1 MSTDPDAF
9 LTALRLS
16 DSFLPVGGYTA
27 SYGLE
32 QYLNEDRIEDG
43 DDLRELIAAY
53 LRRLVGPCETVAVA
67 NAHAASGDGDLEALL
82 AVDERLHAVTMPA
95 EFRESSTKAGA
106 KLCELL
112 LETDGAATSS
122 TPPSSAPSAVADGGR
137 GSGESD
143 GGDESDAESASD
155 VGDDGNG
162 DTADRSLETAFVD
175 AVETDATPGHYPVVF
190 GVVAQR
196 RGLSRLEACL
206 SHAYSFVTGLLG
218 AAQRL
223 GRFGHTEIQ
232 RVLEDLRPVI
242 EEVCERHVDDDAAA
256 MVSFAP
262 LAEIMGMRHER
273 AGRRLFMS

>member
-1 MSTDPDAF
+1 MTTDPGSF

-32 QYLNEDRIEDG
+32 QYLNEDRIETG
-43 DDLRELIAAY
+43 DDLRALLAAY
-53 LRRLVGPCETVAVA
+53 LRRVVGPCETVALA
-67 NAHAASGDGDLEALL
+67 SAHAASGDGELERLL
-82 AVDERLHAVTMPA
+82 AVDERLHAVTMPR

-106 KLCELL
+106 KLSELVGSGSI
-112 LETDGAATSS
+112 EGAEPREEGDAGRA
-122 TPPSSAPSAVADGGR
+122 APSPAADGG
-137 GSGESD
+137 D
-143 GGDESDAESASD
+143 LTAAMADAI
-155 VGDDGNG
+155 
-162 DTADRSLETAFVD
+162 
-175 AVETDATPGHYPVVF
+175 ETDATPGHYPVVF
-190 GVVAQR
+190 GVVSQS
-196 RGLSRLEACL
+196 RGVARLEACL

-232 RVLEDLRPVI
+232 SVLESLEPVI
-242 EEVCERHVDDDAAA
+242 TAVCERHVDDDAAA
-256 MVSFAP
+256 MASFAP

>member
-1 MSTDPDAF
+1 MTTERDAEPDPPEPNADSDRTPASGRVSDSSADASAF
-9 LTALRLS
+9 LSALRLS

-32 QYLNEDRIEDG
+32 QYINEDRIGDG

-53 LRRLVGPCETVAVA
+53 LRRVVGPCETVALA
-67 NAHAASGDGDLEALL
+67 NAHAASAAGDLEALL
-82 AVDERLHAVTMPA
+82 AVDERLHAVTMPR

-112 LETDGAATSS
+112 AETDTKNGAE
-122 TPPSSAPSAVADGGR
+122 
-137 GSGESD
+137 GSDETESD
-143 GGDESDAESASD
+143 GSDLES
-155 VGDDGNG
+155 
-162 DTADRSLETAFVD
+162 AFVD
-175 AVETDATPGHYPVVF
+175 AVAADETPGHYPVAF
-190 GVVAQR
+190 GVVAQA
-196 RGLSRLEACL
+196 RGLSRREACL
-206 SHAYSFVTGLLG
+206 AHAHSFVTGLLG

-223 GRFGHTEIQ
+223 GRFGHTDIQ
-232 RVLEDLRPVI
+232 SVLAALEPAI
-242 EEVCERHVDDDAAA
+242 TAVCERHVDDEPEA

>member
-1 MSTDPDAF
+1 MTTDPGSF

-32 QYLNEDRIEDG
+32 QYINEDQLEDG
-43 DDLRELIAAY
+43 DELQALLAAY
-53 LRRLVGPCETVAVA
+53 LRRVVGPCETVALA
-67 NAHAASGDGDLEALL
+67 NAHRASEAGEFDMLL
-82 AVDERLHAVTMPA
+82 AVDNRLHAVTMPR

-112 LETDGAATSS
+112 AETGPNRASGDERDLESLFATAIETD
-122 TPPSSAPSAVADGGR
+122 
-137 GSGESD
+137 E
-143 GGDESDAESASD
+143 
-155 VGDDGNG
+155 
-162 DTADRSLETAFVD
+162 
-175 AVETDATPGHYPVVF
+175 TPGHYTVVF

-232 RVLEDLRPVI
+232 SVLEELQPVI
-242 EEVCERHVDDDAAA
+242 TTVCGRHIDDELTA
-256 MVSFAP
+256 MASFAP

>member
-1 MSTDPDAF
+1 MTTPTPATSEVTETASAAF
-9 LTALRLS
+9 LSALRLA

-32 QYLNEDRIEDG
+32 QYLNEGRIEDSE
-43 DDLRELIAAY
+43 DLRELIEAY
-53 LRRLVGPCETVAVA
+53 LRRVVGPCETVALA
-67 NAHAASGDGDLEALL
+67 NAHTASEVASLSDLW
-82 AVDERLHAVTMPA
+82 AVDERLSAVTMPR

-112 LETDGAATSS
+112 AATDVDPASFGSERTAFDSETDDDTES
-122 TPPSSAPSAVADGGR
+122 TADNL
-137 GSGESD
+137 ESTTETD
-143 GGDESDAESASD
+143 LESALS
-155 VGDDGNG
+155 
-162 DTADRSLETAFVD
+162 TAIAADE
-175 AVETDATPGHYPVVF
+175 TPGHYPVVF

-196 RGLSRLEACL
+196 RGISRLEACL
-206 SHAYSFVTGLLG
+206 AHAHAFVTGLLG

-232 RVLEDLRPVI
+232 SVLESLQPVI
-242 EEVCERHVDDDAAA
+242 VEVCERYVDEPPTA

>member
-1 MSTDPDAF
+1 MTTDPAPF

-53 LRRLVGPCETVAVA
+53 LRRVVGPCETVALA
-67 NAHAASGDGDLEALL
+67 NAHAASADGDRERLL
-82 AVDERLHAVTMPA
+82 AVDERLHAVTMPR

-112 LETDGAATSS
+112 ASHSS
-122 TPPSSAPSAVADGGR
+122 REDSHADGGIEPSDDAVHR
-137 GSGESD
+137 AAD
-143 GGDESDAESASD
+143 GGDVAAAVDDAIE
-155 VGDDGNG
+155 
-162 DTADRSLETAFVD
+162 R
-175 AVETDATPGHYPVVF
+175 DATPGHYPVVF
-190 GVVAQR
+190 GVVAEA
-196 RGLSRLEACL
+196 RGLSRLETCL
-206 SHAYSFVTGLLG
+206 AHAYSFVTGLLG

-232 RVLEDLRPVI
+232 SVLETLQPVI
-242 EEVCERHVDDDAAA
+242 ATVCERHVSDDVTA
-256 MVSFAP
+256 MAPFAP
-262 LAEIMGMRHER
+262 LAEIMGMRHEH

>member
-1 MSTDPDAF
+1 MTTDPSAF

-43 DDLRELIAAY
+43 DDLRKLIAAY
-53 LRRLVGPCETVAVA
+53 LQRVVGPCETVALS
-67 NAHAASGDGDLEALL
+67 NAHAASAAVDLERLL
-82 AVDERLHAVTMPA
+82 AVDERLHAVTMPQ

-112 LETDGAATSS
+112 ESGAGTTVSNPNGSRQMQDEASASAT
-122 TPPSSAPSAVADGGR
+122 
-137 GSGESD
+137 D
-143 GGDESDAESASD
+143 GGDI
-155 VGDDGNG
+155 V
-162 DTADRSLETAFVD
+162 ADFA
-175 AVETDATPGHYPVVF
+175 AAIKADATPGHYPVVF
-190 GVVAQR
+190 GVVTAA
-196 RGLSRLEACL
+196 RGLSRLESCL
-206 SHAYSFVTGLLG
+206 AHAHSFVTGLLG

-232 RVLEDLRPVI
+232 SVLEILEPEIRAI
-242 EEVCERHVDDDAAA
+242 CERHIDDDIAA
-256 MVSFAP
+256 MASFAP
-262 LAEIMGMRHER
+262 LAEIMGMRHEH

>member
-1 MSTDPDAF
+1 MTTDPNSSAF

-32 QYLNEDRIEDG
+32 QYLNEDRIDDA
-43 DDLRELIAAY
+43 DDLRALLAAY
-53 LRRLVGPCETVAVA
+53 LRRVVGPCETVALA
-67 NAHAASGDGDLEALL
+67 NAHAASSAGDLESLR
-82 AVDERLHAVTMPA
+82 AVDERLHAVTMPR

-112 LETDGAATSS
+112 G
-122 TPPSSAPSAVADGGR
+122 
-137 GSGESD
+137 
-143 GGDESDAESASD
+143 
-155 VGDDGNG
+155 
-162 DTADRSLETAFVD
+162 
-175 AVETDATPGHYPVVF
+175 ETDADTESAVDEGRNLESAFADAIAADETPGHYPVVF
-190 GVVAQR
+190 GVVTQI

-206 SHAYSFVTGLLG
+206 AHAYSFVTGLLG

-232 RVLEDLRPVI
+232 SLLADLESVLID
-242 EEVCERHVDDDAAA
+242 VCERHVDDDVTA
-256 MVSFAP
+256 MASFAP

>member
-32 QYLNEDRIEDG
+32 QYINEDRIEDG

-82 AVDERLHAVTMPA
+82 SVDERLHAVTMPA

-112 LETDGAATSS
+112 LETEGGAAVA
-122 TPPSSAPSAVADGGR
+122 SSAASVAADGGD
-137 GSGESD
+137 GSDGSDGSDATDAGARSD
-143 GGDESDAESASD
+143 GG
-155 VGDDGNG
+155 
-162 DTADRSLETAFVD
+162 TANHDLERAFVD

-232 RVLEDLRPVI
+232 RVLEELRPTIRV
-242 EEVCERHVDDDAAA
+242 VCERHVDDDAAA

>member
-1 MSTDPDAF
+1 MTTDSGAF

-32 QYLNEDRIEDG
+32 QYINEDRITDA
-43 DDLRELIAAY
+43 DELQALLEAY
-53 LRRLVGPCETVAVA
+53 LRRIVGPCETVALA
-67 NAHAASGDGDLEALL
+67 NAHAASADRNLDRLL
-82 AVDERLHAVTMPA
+82 GVDERLHAVTMPR

-112 LETDGAATSS
+112 VDLDRDPTHATAIDADSADAVSTDGGPAEESPAA
-122 TPPSSAPSAVADGGR
+122 AFEADVADAIDT
-137 GSGESD
+137 GS
-143 GGDESDAESASD
+143 
-155 VGDDGNG
+155 
-162 DTADRSLETAFVD
+162 
-175 AVETDATPGHYPVVF
+175 TPGHYPVVF
-190 GVVAQR
+190 GVVAEA
-196 RGLSRLEACL
+196 RGLSRLDACL
-206 SHAYSFVTGLLG
+206 AYGYSFVTGLLG

-232 RVLEDLRPVI
+232 RVLEALQPVLT
-242 EEVCERHVDDDAAA
+242 ETCERHVDDDVTA
-256 MVSFAP
+256 MASFAP

>member
-1 MSTDPDAF
+1 MTTDPDSF

-32 QYLNEDRIEDG
+32 QYVNEGRIGDG
-43 DDLRELIAAY
+43 DDLRALLAGY
-53 LRRLVGPCETVAVA
+53 LRRVVGPCETVALA
-67 NAHAASGDGDLEALL
+67 NAHDASSSDDLDRLL
-82 AVDERLHAVTMPA
+82 EVDARLHAVTMPS

-112 LETDGAATSS
+112 AGTEEDLESVDIRPGLRQEFATRID
-122 TPPSSAPSAVADGGR
+122 A
-137 GSGESD
+137 GE
-143 GGDESDAESASD
+143 
-155 VGDDGNG
+155 
-162 DTADRSLETAFVD
+162 
-175 AVETDATPGHYPVVF
+175 TPGHYPVVF
-190 GVVAQR
+190 GVVAQS

-232 RVLEDLRPVI
+232 RVLGDLESVVVEI
-242 EEVCERHVDDDAAA
+242 CDRHVDDDATA
-256 MVSFAP
+256 MASFAP